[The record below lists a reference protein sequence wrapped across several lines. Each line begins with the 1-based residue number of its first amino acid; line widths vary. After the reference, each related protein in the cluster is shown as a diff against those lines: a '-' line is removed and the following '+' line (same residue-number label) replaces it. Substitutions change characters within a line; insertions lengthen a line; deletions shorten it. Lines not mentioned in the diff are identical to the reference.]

1 MREGVQIK
9 ECRLLDQTLVQG
21 KRAVNTQQEMEVD
34 VVAETKEYEYLSGK
48 VRVKVPNGE
57 DTSLGEIRELAT
69 KRLHEILD

>member
-21 KRAVNTQQEMEVD
+21 KRVGNGPQEMEVD
-34 VVAETKEYEYLSGK
+34 IVVETKEYEYLSGK
-48 VRVKVPNGE
+48 VRFKVVNGE
-57 DTSLGEIRELAT
+57 DTSLGEVRELAT